1 MTGSFLFVNE
11 FFVMLKYL
19 RKYIEIID
27 PDKLNVENWL
37 NLMKFLSSQFQKSCF
52 EFESFEFSSV
62 QSRFRV
68 GT

>member
-1 MTGSFLFVNE
+1 
-11 FFVMLKYL
+11 MLKYL